1 MPLQIPTP
9 LWKAQTESQSN
20 LKLKPSIATLT
31 SAQKRAAEVPRVLS
45 WPEDLHYDLV
55 TPDDYVKLRIVPLIK
70 FYQSRMP
77 RYRRALLVCNIALVV
92 GPTLAAIL
100 AFVGTNTS
108 PAVAAWVAVVSIVT
122 SAVTAWLEF
131 HGTNGKLTRYS
142 GIVDNL
148 SKLKLWWHSLPE
160 IQRASVQNI
169 DYLVGTCEELVE
181 GEWQQYFSTSQA
193 SKLLN
198 KASGGDEQ
206 DSNEKD
212 EDEKKKQ

>member
-20 LKLKPSIATLT
+20 IKLKPSIATLT

-108 PAVAAWVAVVSIVT
+108 PAVAAWVACGGGILRDEV
-122 SAVTAWLEF
+122 LEMV
-131 HGTNGKLTRYS
+131 K
-142 GIVDNL
+142 
-148 SKLKLWWHSLPE
+148 W
-160 IQRASVQNI
+160 
-169 DYLVGTCEELVE
+169 VGTSSRDARTTHSPPPLT
-181 GEWQQYFSTSQA
+181 WQ
-193 SKLLN
+193 
-198 KASGGDEQ
+198 GHGDG
-206 DSNEKD
+206 KP
-212 EDEKKKQ
+212 